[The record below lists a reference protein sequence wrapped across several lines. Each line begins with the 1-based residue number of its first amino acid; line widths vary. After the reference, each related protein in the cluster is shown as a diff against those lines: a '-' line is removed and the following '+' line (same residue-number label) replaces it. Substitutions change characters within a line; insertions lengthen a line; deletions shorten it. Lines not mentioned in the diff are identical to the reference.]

1 MGSLPMKNSGAP
13 ESSRGGRGSSIPELR
28 RRTSSFHKRLRQWLS
43 DSSNLF
49 FALLIVLHLLPIWSF
64 KYFPSQDGPAHINNA
79 NILREYH
86 RPDYPIFREYYVLNK
101 NFEPN
106 LFGHLVLAGLMSF
119 LPMLVAEKIL
129 LSGYVILLP
138 ISIRYV
144 LRTIRPDAGFLA
156 VLAFPFVYNYT
167 FHMGFYNFS
176 CGLVMYFFVVG
187 YWLKYCEGLTLRRT
201 MVLAIL
207 ALVLYSC
214 HPLPLVTAYVM
225 VTLFTAWLMFLD
237 LAQQIRQRQ
246 FNFRVLCSALWR
258 RTLAPLCA
266 FLPTFVLT
274 ATFLLQKGTASRV
287 GRFYSIILDRAE
299 RLYHL
304 NSLISY
310 DAWEGW
316 FSTALVWLFVAVL
329 IYLLV
334 LQVACHKRNH
344 WDGLLLVVAG
354 YVVIYFIAPD
364 SMSQGGFITARMNLY
379 PFLAL
384 ILWFGA
390 QSYQRLVKRGIQVAA
405 IGIALAFLGLHMQ
418 KYAELNDY
426 LTEFLSGSH
435 LIESNTTLL
444 PFIFSPRGRAPDGR
458 VLSLRI
464 APFAHASGYIA
475 AQRHLVDLQNYE
487 ACTTYFPVMYRSHL
501 NPCTHIY
508 NLKAGSRVDYVLIW
522 RTGEEPFNRFIF
534 QQLEENYELI
544 YTSQR
549 GLMQLYRQKGWK
561 SERVYLQ

>member
-1 MGSLPMKNSGAP
+1 VP
-13 ESSRGGRGSSIPELR
+13 ESSRGGRESSIPELR
-28 RRTSSFHKRLRQWLS
+28 RRTSSYHKRLRQWLNN
-43 DSSNLF
+43 SSNLF

-86 RPDYPIFREYYVLNK
+86 RPDRPIFREYYVLNK

-106 LFGHLVLAGLMSF
+106 WFGHLVLAGLMSF

-187 YWLKYCEGLTLRRT
+187 YWLKYYDGLTFRRT

-225 VTLFTAWLMFLD
+225 VILFTAWLMFLD

-274 ATFLLQKGTASRV
+274 ATFLLQKGVVDTSAFPGTSRAERLFSFVASRI
-287 GRFYSIILDRAE
+287 GHFYSTILDRAE

-310 DAWEGW
+310 DAREGW

-334 LQVACHKRNH
+334 LLQVARHRRNR
-344 WDGLLLVVAG
+344 WDGLLLVVVG
-354 YVVIYFIAPD
+354 YVVIYFIAPNR
-364 SMSQGGFITARMNLY
+364 MSQA
-379 PFLAL
+379 AL
-384 ILWFGA
+384 
-390 QSYQRLVKRGIQVAA
+390 SP
-405 IGIALAFLGLHMQ
+405 IA
-418 KYAELNDY
+418 
-426 LTEFLSGSH
+426 
-435 LIESNTTLL
+435 
-444 PFIFSPRGRAPDGR
+444 
-458 VLSLRI
+458 
-464 APFAHASGYIA
+464 
-475 AQRHLVDLQNYE
+475 
-487 ACTTYFPVMYRSHL
+487 
-501 NPCTHIY
+501 
-508 NLKAGSRVDYVLIW
+508 
-522 RTGEEPFNRFIF
+522 
-534 QQLEENYELI
+534 
-544 YTSQR
+544 
-549 GLMQLYRQKGWK
+549 
-561 SERVYLQ
+561 